1 MRVGLGGIVATAA
14 ALALAGSL
22 SAQPAPGQ
30 RGERMGPRGER
41 MGPRGP
47 MERMA
52 RYLEL
57 TEQQKEQARQLFE
70 AQRPQMEALR
80 EKMRDNGERLRQA
93 IESAA
98 PDATLVG
105 ELTLEQH
112 RLRGVGKA
120 QREEMQ
126 KAFKALLT
134 PEQLKKAEAMEAARE
149 LGMGPRGRRPHGP
162 GPWDEDGPGP
172 EGPEPPQ
179 PR

>member
-1 MRVGLGGIVATAA
+1 LAGIVATAA

-22 SAQPAPGQ
+22 AAQPAQGP
-30 RGERMGPRGER
+30 RGEGIGPRGER

-57 TEQQKEQARQLFE
+57 TEQQKEQSRQLFE
-70 AQRPQMEALR
+70 AQRPQMQALR

-93 IESAA
+93 LESAT

-112 RLRGVGKA
+112 RLRTEGKA
-120 QREEMQ
+120 QHAEMQ

-134 PEQLKKAEAMEAARE
+134 PEQVKKLEAIEAARE
-149 LGMGPRGRRPHGP
+149 LGAGPGGRRPHGP
-162 GPWDEDGPGP
+162 GPWGEDGPGP
-172 EGPEPPQ
+172 EGPEPPE